1 MKTITKDKECYKE
14 GHYIMIKGSIP
25 EEDITTVNIYAP
37 NIGGHQY
44 IMQMLATTEV
54 EIDSNTV
61 ILGDFN
67 IPLIP
72 MEKSSRHKINKEI
85 QALNDTLDQLDLNY
99 IYKVCHP
106 KTVDFIIFS
115 SAHGTFPRTVC
126 TWVANQTLVN

>member
-1 MKTITKDKECYKE
+1 
-14 GHYIMIKGSIP
+14 
-25 EEDITTVNIYAP
+25 
-37 NIGGHQY
+37 
-44 IMQMLATTEV
+44 MQMLATTEG

-115 SAHGTFPRTVC
+115 SARGTFPRTVC